1 MQANV
6 YEPNWMNDFYGTSY
20 PRLLAIKKTVD
31 PTGVF
36 YARTAVGSEAWTEV
50 NGRLCKA

>member
-1 MQANV
+1 MQANA
-6 YEPNWMNDFYGTSY
+6 YEPNWINDFYGTSY

-50 NGRLCKA
+50 NGRLCRA